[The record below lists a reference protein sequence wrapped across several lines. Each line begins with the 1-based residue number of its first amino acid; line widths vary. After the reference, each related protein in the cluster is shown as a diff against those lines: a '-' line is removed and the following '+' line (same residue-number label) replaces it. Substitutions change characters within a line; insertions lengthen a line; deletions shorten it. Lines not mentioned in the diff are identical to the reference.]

1 MIYSSYFFEP
11 ALFEQQPKSD
21 PAMAMIGAHL
31 LIVGHQSLSICSAVN
46 QRKSI
51 GGLLIHRLCQ
61 FVDKT
66 LIDSGSSQPQSNP
79 KQLPKGTL

>member
-11 ALFEQQPKSD
+11 ALFEQQPQSD

-51 GGLLIHRLCQ
+51 GGLLVYFGPCSSIDRLKSMYPSELTRQ
-61 FVDKT
+61 QTGDNAT
-66 LIDSGSSQPQSNP
+66 
-79 KQLPKGTL
+79 